1 MLRLL
6 ATPFRL
12 IAALLRVASRAPKS
26 VPFRWAARA
35 FLFLSPQGRALRRS
49 SWFVAPLVLW
59 FTKRR

>member
-6 ATPFRL
+6 STPFRL
-12 IAALLRVASRAPKS
+12 IAALLRIASRAPKS

-49 SWFVAPLVLW
+49 SWIVAPLVLW
-59 FTKRR
+59 LTGRR